1 MVASTEQIKREIK
14 ALENTTSAIAD
25 EVADLYT
32 RYLTTL
38 GQSVRQQLILACY
51 HLCTQNYP
59 DQFLRLSFS
68 QRQKLQQA
76 IKGLGK
82 QAEQQLI
89 EQGDVLQQVLGLA
102 DEPVDGEMDADLEE
116 SEELSERDEELEV
129 GDLGEQVWEELGA
142 GEQGSQGAGEQG
154 SEGAEVADLADL
166 GEQGA
171 QVEEVEDDVDEGEDK
186 DDNSPVGERLETIT
200 PEALARIVQEIE
212 QNPALAKD
220 VGLSARIL
228 PLSSALSLDFA
239 IADRQDSPFSAAVK
253 PGEPLSPMQLVNIL
267 EKLEYFIAEILQG
280 VSQAANRLLQKA
292 AILPKQLPEPVFAA
306 AAKAGEA
313 AEGPASGPPNLL
325 RLLVEVSETANP
337 SSDDDEDDDDNGDD
351 EKSRL
356 PITPLVAIHLRLSE
370 IEFTT
375 ATLSVWRTK
384 IRSSVKQLEGLS
396 RKYKRKQQQLAIAEA
411 ESAWRSSWFE
421 D

>member
-1 MVASTEQIKREIK
+1 MVASTEQIKREIQ
-14 ALENTTSAIAD
+14 ALEKTTSAIAD
-25 EVADLYT
+25 EVSDLYG
-32 RYLTTL
+32 RYLVTL

-59 DQFLRLSFS
+59 ERFLRLSFS
-68 QRQKLQQA
+68 QRQRLQQA
-76 IKGLGK
+76 IQSLGK

-89 EQGDVLQQVLGLA
+89 EQVDVLQRVLGLVDEEIDA
-102 DEPVDGEMDADLEE
+102 DVEDETEKAESEASDEGSEALESDGELEALGSQAELQALDDSEHQE
-116 SEELSERDEELEV
+116 SGIQEAEDV
-129 GDLGEQVWEELGA
+129 DA
-142 GEQGSQGAGEQG
+142 GEEP
-154 SEGAEVADLADL
+154 
-166 GEQGA
+166 
-171 QVEEVEDDVDEGEDK
+171 EGERSDL
-186 DDNSPVGERLETIT
+186 LETIT
-200 PEALARIVQEIE
+200 PEALAKIVQEIE
-212 QNPALAKD
+212 KNPALAND
-220 VGLSARIL
+220 AELSARIL

-239 IADRQDSPFSAAVK
+239 IAGGQSTSGFADPVHDGTA
-253 PGEPLSPMQLVNIL
+253 LSPMQLMNLL

-292 AILPKQLPEPVFAA
+292 DILPQQLPEPVFAA

-313 AEGPASGPPNLL
+313 AEGPSSGPPNLL
-325 RLLVEVSETANP
+325 RLLVEVSESA
-337 SSDDDEDDDDNGDD
+337 SSNGDDSDDEDDEEEED
-351 EKSRL
+351 KVRL

-375 ATLSVWRTK
+375 PTLSVWRTK
-384 IRSSVKQLEGLS
+384 LRSSVKQIEGLT

>member
-25 EVADLYT
+25 EVADLYA

-59 DQFLRLSFS
+59 ERFLRLSFS

-89 EQGDVLQQVLGLA
+89 EQIDGLQRVLGLV
-102 DEPVDGEMDADLEE
+102 DESIDEEMDADLGE
-116 SEELSERDEELEV
+116 SEDLGERDEELEALEDETL
-129 GDLGEQVWEELGA
+129 GDQEWRELAA
-142 GEQGSQGAGEQG
+142 GEQGSQGAEA
-154 SEGAEVADLADL
+154 EGNKGD
-166 GEQGA
+166 
-171 QVEEVEDDVDEGEDK
+171 EDEREDEGED
-186 DDNSPVGERLETIT
+186 SPDAERLETIT

-212 QNPALAKD
+212 KNPALAKD
-220 VGLSARIL
+220 TGLSARIL

-239 IADRQDSPFSAAVK
+239 IAGRQNSPFSSAVK
-253 PGEPLSPMQLVNIL
+253 PGEPLSPMQLVDIL

-280 VSQAANRLLQKA
+280 ASQAANRLLQKA
-292 AILPKQLPEPVFAA
+292 DILPKQLPAPVFAA

-313 AEGPASGPPNLL
+313 AEGPSSGPPNLL
-325 RLLVEVSETANP
+325 RLLVEVSETASP
-337 SSDDDEDDDDNGDD
+337 SSDDDDDDED
-351 EKSRL
+351 EDANEADERPRL
-356 PITPLVAIHLRLSE
+356 PVTPLVAIHLRLSE
-370 IEFTT
+370 IEFAT

-384 IRSSVKQLEGLS
+384 IRGSVKQLEGLS

>member
-25 EVADLYT
+25 EVSDLYA

-59 DQFLRLSFS
+59 ERFLRLSFS
-68 QRQKLQQA
+68 QRQQLQQA

-89 EQGDVLQQVLGLA
+89 EHIDVLQQVLGLA
-102 DEPVDGEMDADLEE
+102 DEPVDGEMDADLGDEE
-116 SEELSERDEELEV
+116 ENASQEFGERSEEL
-129 GDLGEQVWEELGA
+129 GELG
-142 GEQGSQGAGEQG
+142 SQEPEVEGIA
-154 SEGAEVADLADL
+154 GAEQIEDITSESEQNADS
-166 GEQGA
+166 
-171 QVEEVEDDVDEGEDK
+171 DV
-186 DDNSPVGERLETIT
+186 LETIT
-200 PEALARIVQEIE
+200 PDALAQIVREIE
-212 QNPALAKD
+212 KNPGLAKEPEM
-220 VGLSARIL
+220 SAQIL
-228 PLSSALSLDFA
+228 PFSNALSLGFA
-239 IADRQDSPFSAAVK
+239 IAGRQSESPFSAAVE
-253 PGEPLSPMQLVNIL
+253 PGTPLSPMQLVSIL
-267 EKLEYFIAEILQG
+267 EKLEYFISEILQG
-280 VSQAANRLLQKA
+280 ASQAANRLLQKA
-292 AILPKQLPEPVFAA
+292 DILPKQLPEPVFAA

-313 AEGPASGPPNLL
+313 AEGPSSGPPNLL
-325 RLLVEVSETANP
+325 RLLVEVSSESA
-337 SSDDDEDDDDNGDD
+337 SSSSNDDDDDD
-351 EKSRL
+351 DSDDGEKTRL

-384 IRSSVKQLEGLS
+384 IRSATKQLEGLT
-396 RKYKRKQQQLAIAEA
+396 RQYKRKQQQLAIAEA

>member
-25 EVADLYT
+25 EVSELYA

-59 DQFLRLSFS
+59 ERFLRLSFS

-89 EQGDVLQQVLGLA
+89 EQTDVLQQVLGLA
-102 DEPVDGEMDADLEE
+102 DEPVEEEMDADLGE
-116 SEELSERDEELEV
+116 SEELGERSEELEELEAEAL
-129 GDLGEQVWEELGA
+129 GDRELGA
-142 GEQGSQGAGEQG
+142 GEQGSQGVGEQG
-154 SEGAEVADLADL
+154 SEGTEAE
-166 GEQGA
+166 G
-171 QVEEVEDDVDEGEDK
+171 VEGDGKDEEE
-186 DDNSPVGERLETIT
+186 NSPDSELLETIT

-212 QNPALAKD
+212 KNPALAKD
-220 VGLSARIL
+220 AGLSARIL

-239 IADRQDSPFSAAVK
+239 IAGRQDSPFSSAVK
-253 PGEPLSPMQLVNIL
+253 PGEPLSPMQLVDIL

-280 VSQAANRLLQKA
+280 ASQAANRLLQKA
-292 AILPKQLPEPVFAA
+292 DILPRQLPEPVFAA

-313 AEGPASGPPNLL
+313 AEGPSSGPPNLL
-325 RLLVEVSETANP
+325 RLLVEVAETASP
-337 SSDDDEDDDDNGDD
+337 TSDLDEADDENED
-351 EKSRL
+351 EDEDEDEPLRL
-356 PITPLVAIHLRLSE
+356 PVTPLVAIHLRLSE

-384 IRSSVKQLEGLS
+384 IRGSVKQLEGLS

>member
-25 EVADLYT
+25 EVADLYA

-59 DQFLRLSFS
+59 ERFLRLSFS

-76 IKGLGK
+76 IKELGK

-89 EQGDVLQQVLGLA
+89 EQTDVLQRVLGLV
-102 DEPVDGEMDADLEE
+102 DESVDEEMDADLGE
-116 SEELSERDEELEV
+116 SEELEGLEAEDLDEQ
-129 GDLGEQVWEELGA
+129 GWEELGA
-142 GEQGSQGAGEQG
+142 GEQGSQGAREQG
-154 SEGAEVADLADL
+154 SEGTEAE
-166 GEQGA
+166 G
-171 QVEEVEDDVDEGEDK
+171 VEGDGKDEEE
-186 DDNSPVGERLETIT
+186 NSPDSGLLETIT

-212 QNPALAKD
+212 KNPALAKD
-220 VGLSARIL
+220 AGLSARIL

-239 IADRQDSPFSAAVK
+239 IAGRQGSPFSSAVK
-253 PGEPLSPMQLVNIL
+253 PGEPLSPMQLVDIL

-280 VSQAANRLLQKA
+280 ASQAANRLLQKA
-292 AILPKQLPEPVFAA
+292 DILPKQLPEPVFAA

-313 AEGPASGPPNLL
+313 AEGPSAGPPNLL
-325 RLLVEVSETANP
+325 RLLVEVSETASP
-337 SSDDDEDDDDNGDD
+337 SSDADEDDDEDEDD
-351 EKSRL
+351 ERPRL
-356 PITPLVAIHLRLSE
+356 PVTPLVAIHLRLSE

-384 IRSSVKQLEGLS
+384 IRGSVKQLEGLS

>member
-25 EVADLYT
+25 EVADLYA

-59 DQFLRLSFS
+59 ERFLRLSFS

-89 EQGDVLQQVLGLA
+89 EQIDVLQRVLGLV
-102 DEPVDGEMDADLEE
+102 DEAVDEEMDADLGE
-116 SEELSERDEELEV
+116 SEELGERNEELEDLEV
-129 GDLGEQVWEELGA
+129 EELGEQGWGELGA
-142 GEQGSQGAGEQG
+142 GEQGSQGGE
-154 SEGAEVADLADL
+154 AV
-166 GEQGA
+166 
-171 QVEEVEDDVDEGEDK
+171 EVEDQGAKVEGVEGDEDEGE
-186 DDNSPVGERLETIT
+186 NSPDSGLLETIT

-212 QNPALAKD
+212 KNPALAKD
-220 VGLSARIL
+220 AGLSARIL

-239 IADRQDSPFSAAVK
+239 IAGRQDSPFSAAVK
-253 PGEPLSPMQLVNIL
+253 PGEPVTPMQLVDIL

-280 VSQAANRLLQKA
+280 ASQAANRLLQKA
-292 AILPKQLPEPVFAA
+292 DILPRQLPEPVFAA

-313 AEGPASGPPNLL
+313 AEGPSSGPPNLL
-325 RLLVEVSETANP
+325 RLLVEVSETASP
-337 SSDDDEDDDDNGDD
+337 TSDMDEDDDEDEDD
-351 EKSRL
+351 EPPRL
-356 PITPLVAIHLRLSE
+356 PVTPLVAIHLRLSE

-384 IRSSVKQLEGLS
+384 IRGSVKQLEGLS